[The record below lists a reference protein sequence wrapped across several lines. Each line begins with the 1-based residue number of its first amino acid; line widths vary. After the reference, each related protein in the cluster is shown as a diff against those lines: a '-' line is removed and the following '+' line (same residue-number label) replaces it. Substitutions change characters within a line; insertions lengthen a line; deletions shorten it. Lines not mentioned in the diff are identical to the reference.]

1 MANMN
6 VLIATTYLQLEDNKA
21 CVRSFVEK
29 LGYGAV
35 FLEYDDDI
43 AITEESKLD
52 DVCNRKANACSILVL
67 IVGGRYRSS
76 PSDRV
81 SPNQRHQDAY
91 ASSVFNY
98 VATRA
103 GATPAFT
110 FVRESIHFEY
120 QTYEKNKSR
129 YQVEYAQVDTDLV
142 YRLLESLVSTRGFNQ
157 LKPFEMFD
165 EITRELRLQWANL
178 FADLIQKSRL
188 SSDVANLVT
197 QLADLKQATSALK
210 QIADS
215 FVDRKPQPLLS
226 APAST
231 APIAA
236 EDRLKEFAEEKLV
249 KFVLDRIPEEGIRDP
264 AKLYKD
270 FERTN
275 SFEGFLKRAGVT
287 DQTKRDLLAMTS
299 TLRGY
304 QEILNRYFG
313 K

>member
-1 MANMN
+1 MN
-6 VLIATTYLQLEDNKA
+6 VLIATTFLQLEENKA
-21 CVRSFVEK
+21 RVRSFVEM
-29 LGYGAV
+29 LGYDAV
-35 FLEYDDDI
+35 FLEHDEDV

-52 DVCNRKANACSILVL
+52 DFCNRKAKSCSIVVL
-67 IVGGRYRSS
+67 IVGGRYRGS

-81 SPNQRHQDAY
+81 APNQRHQDAY

-103 GATPAFT
+103 EDTPT
-110 FVRESIHFEY
+110 FIFVKEPVHFEY
-120 QTYEKNKSR
+120 QTYEKNKAR

-165 EITRELRLQWANL
+165 EITQELRLQWADL

-215 FVDRKPQPLLS
+215 FVDRKPQPLLPAIVPN
-226 APAST
+226 APK
-231 APIAA
+231 AA

-249 KFVLDRIPEEGIRDP
+249 KFVLERIPVEGVRDP

-287 DQTKRDLLAMTS
+287 DQTRMDLLKMTS

-304 QEILNRYFG
+304 QEILHRYFG